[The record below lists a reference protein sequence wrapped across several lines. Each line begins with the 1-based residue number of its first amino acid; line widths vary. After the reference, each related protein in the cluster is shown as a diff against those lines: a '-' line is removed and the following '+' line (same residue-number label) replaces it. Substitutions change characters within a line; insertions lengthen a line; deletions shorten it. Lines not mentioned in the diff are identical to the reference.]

1 MNYCVIPA
9 AGIGTRMRAGKN
21 KMFLHVGGRP
31 VLFRTLV
38 NVERAGCFDL
48 VVISAHKGEERI
60 VAQLARSALRGTEFR
75 IVTGGTERQDSVYN
89 ALMSID
95 TGYGDMIAIH
105 DGARCLTTPSLI
117 RRCVEAAR
125 EYGAAAAGKPSTDT
139 VKSIDGDAITG
150 TIDRRG
156 IALIET
162 PQVFR
167 ADLILPAYEQARRDG
182 FSATDDCSLVER
194 MGVRPRLV
202 PSEEPNIKIT
212 TKGDLSMSNDLL
224 LSALPR
230 VGTGFDVHRFADGRR
245 LILGGVEI
253 PCERGL
259 LGHSDADVLAHAI
272 IDAVFGA
279 AALPDIG
286 RAFPDNDPAY
296 KDANSMALLK
306 TAVQTA
312 EKAGF
317 AIGNIDATVIAQAPK
332 LAPYIEAMRENI
344 ASACGADL
352 SAVSV
357 KATTTEKLGFTGRGE
372 GIAAQAVCLLVKQ
385 RAEV

>member
-95 TGYGDMIAIH
+95 TGYGDIIAIH
-105 DGARCLTTPSLI
+105 DGARCLATPSLI

-372 GIAAQAVCLLVKQ
+372 GIAAEAAVVLARR
-385 RAEV
+385 RA

>member
-105 DGARCLTTPSLI
+105 DGARCLATPSLI

-372 GIAAQAVCLLVKQ
+372 GIAAEAAVVLARR
-385 RAEV
+385 RA

>member
-95 TGYGDMIAIH
+95 TGYGDIIAIH
-105 DGARCLTTPSLI
+105 DGARCLATPSLI
-117 RRCVEAAR
+117 RRCVETAR

-182 FSATDDCSLVER
+182 FFATDDCSLVER

-230 VGTGFDVHRFADGRR
+230 VGTGFDVHHFADGRR

-306 TAVQTA
+306 TAVQTV

-344 ASACGADL
+344 ASVCGADL

-372 GIAAQAVCLLVKQ
+372 GIAAEAAVVLARR
-385 RAEV
+385 RA

>member
-105 DGARCLTTPSLI
+105 DGARCLATPSLI

-224 LSALPR
+224 LSARPR

-344 ASACGADL
+344 ASVCGADL

-372 GIAAQAVCLLVKQ
+372 GIAAEAAVVLARR
-385 RAEV
+385 RA

>member
-105 DGARCLTTPSLI
+105 DGARCLATPSLI

-344 ASACGADL
+344 ASVCGADL

-357 KATTTEKLGFTGRGE
+357 KATTTEKLGFSGRGE
-372 GIAAQAVCLLVKQ
+372 GIAAEAAVVLARR
-385 RAEV
+385 RA

>member
-75 IVTGGTERQDSVYN
+75 IVTGGAERQDSVYN

-95 TGYGDMIAIH
+95 AGYGDIIAIH
-105 DGARCLTTPSLI
+105 DGARCLATPSLI

-306 TAVQTA
+306 TAVQTV

-372 GIAAQAVCLLVKQ
+372 GIAAEAAVVLARR
-385 RAEV
+385 RA

>member
-21 KMFLHVGGRP
+21 KMFLHVGGKP

-95 TGYGDMIAIH
+95 TGYGDIIAIH
-105 DGARCLTTPSLI
+105 DGARCLATPLLI

-344 ASACGADL
+344 ASACGVDL

-372 GIAAQAVCLLVKQ
+372 GIAAEAAVVLARR
-385 RAEV
+385 RA

>member
-60 VAQLARSALRGTEFR
+60 VAQIARSALRGTEFR
-75 IVTGGTERQDSVYN
+75 IVTGGPERQDSVYN

-105 DGARCLTTPSLI
+105 DGARCLATPSLI
-117 RRCVEAAR
+117 RRCVETAR
-125 EYGAAAAGKPSTDT
+125 ECGAAAAGKSSTDT

-202 PSEEPNIKIT
+202 SSEEPNIKIT

-253 PCERGL
+253 PCEQGL
-259 LGHSDADVLAHAI
+259 LGHSDADVLTHAI

-286 RAFPDNDPAY
+286 RAFPDDAPAY

-372 GIAAQAVCLLVKQ
+372 GIAAEAAVVLARR
-385 RAEV
+385 RA

>member
-317 AIGNIDATVIAQAPK
+317 AIGNIDATVIVQAPK

-372 GIAAQAVCLLVKQ
+372 GIAAEAAVVLARR
-385 RAEV
+385 RA

>member
-95 TGYGDMIAIH
+95 TGYGDIIAIH
-105 DGARCLTTPSLI
+105 DGARCLATPSLI

-317 AIGNIDATVIAQAPK
+317 AIGNIDATVIVQAPK

-372 GIAAQAVCLLVKQ
+372 GIAAEAAVVLARR
-385 RAEV
+385 RA

>member
-105 DGARCLTTPSLI
+105 DGARCLATPSLI

-344 ASACGADL
+344 ASVCGADL

-372 GIAAQAVCLLVKQ
+372 GIAAEAAVVLARR
-385 RAEV
+385 RA

>member
-105 DGARCLTTPSLI
+105 DGARCLATPSLI
-117 RRCVEAAR
+117 RRWVEAAR

-296 KDANSMALLK
+296 KDANSKALLK

-344 ASACGADL
+344 ASVCGADL

-372 GIAAQAVCLLVKQ
+372 GIAAEAAVVLARR
-385 RAEV
+385 RA

>member
-95 TGYGDMIAIH
+95 TGYGDIIAIH
-105 DGARCLTTPSLI
+105 DGARCLATPSLI
-117 RRCVEAAR
+117 RRCVETAR

-306 TAVQTA
+306 TAVQTV

-344 ASACGADL
+344 ASVCGADL

-372 GIAAQAVCLLVKQ
+372 GIAAEAAVVLARR
-385 RAEV
+385 RA